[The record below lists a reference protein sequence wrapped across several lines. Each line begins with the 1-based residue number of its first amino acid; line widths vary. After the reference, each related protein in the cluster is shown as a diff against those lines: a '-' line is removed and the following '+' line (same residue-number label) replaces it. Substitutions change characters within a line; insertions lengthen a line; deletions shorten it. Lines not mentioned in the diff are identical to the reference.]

1 MDESI
6 IWLLKLILAH
16 LISDFGLQ
24 PTKWVEDKETRK
36 IRSKYLYLH
45 ILVTGITALLLVGF
59 SYWKVVLIITLLH
72 GLIDLAKSYTNPTLV
87 TFITDQLLHV
97 LVILISWL
105 CLFKQHMPEMQ
116 DAVTFYEN
124 SRFWGFAAAAF
135 FLTLP
140 SSIIIGQATKQWAV
154 PAGLKNA
161 GKYIGVIERLLICLL
176 VYQGHY
182 EAIGLLITGK
192 SILRYNSKNEEVKT
206 EYLLIGTLLS
216 LFMAFAVGLGLKA
229 LVHG

>member
-1 MDESI
+1 MENSI
-6 IWLLKLILAH
+6 IWLIKLLLAH
-16 LISDFGLQ
+16 LISDFWWQ
-24 PTKWVEDKETRK
+24 PSKWVKDKEQRK

-45 ILVTGITALLLVGF
+45 ILITGITALLFVGPA
-59 SYWKVVLIITLLH
+59 YWQVVLLITIIH
-72 GLIDLAKSYTNPTLV
+72 GAIDLAKSYTKPSFLN
-87 TFITDQLLHV
+87 FIIDQIAHL
-97 LVILISWL
+97 LVIIISWL
-105 CLFKQHMPEMQ
+105 IVFDKHQPGMQ
-116 DAVTFYEN
+116 EVINFYQSSN
-124 SRFWGFAAAAF
+124 FWIFAAAAF

-161 GKYIGVIERLLICLL
+161 GKYIGIIERVLICLL

-192 SILRYNSKNEEVKT
+192 SILRYNSSNEEVKT

-216 LFMAFAVGLGLKA
+216 LFIAFAMGLALKA
-229 LVHG
+229 VV

>member
-1 MDESI
+1 MENSI
-6 IWLLKLILAH
+6 IWLIKLLLAH
-16 LISDFGLQ
+16 LISDFWWQ
-24 PTKWVEDKETRK
+24 PSKWVKDKEQRK

-45 ILVTGITALLLVGF
+45 ILVTGITALLFVGPA
-59 SYWKVVLIITLLH
+59 YWQVVLVITILH
-72 GLIDLAKSYTNPTLV
+72 GLIDLAKAYIKPNFLN
-87 TFITDQLLHV
+87 FIIDQAAHV
-97 LVILISWL
+97 LVIIISWL
-105 CLFKQHMPEMQ
+105 FVFDKHRPGMQ
-116 DAVTFYEN
+116 EVVNFYQ
-124 SRFWGFAAAAF
+124 SSHFWIFAAAIF

-161 GKYIGVIERLLICLL
+161 GKYIGIIERVLICLL

-192 SILRYNSKNEEVKT
+192 SILRYNRSNEEVKT

-216 LFMAFAVGLGLKA
+216 LFIAFAVGLALKA
-229 LVHG
+229 MV